1 MLTLFLIIGALYAS
15 FALIEHLMP
24 ARRLPQVG
32 LWRVRGVLALL
43 LYLAISVAGP
53 MLWDATIA
61 EHRLFDASTLA
72 LWAQV
77 AGGFLLLEFGIY
89 VWHRTLHN
97 VEPLWRLLHQTHH
110 SAERIDIWSAF
121 WFHPLDM
128 VGWTLLSSLVL
139 VGGFGISVEAAVIIT
154 LISSFCSMFQHSN
167 IRTPRW
173 LGYFIARPENHAA
186 HHERGVHATNYGNIP
201 WFDMLFGTFR
211 NPEKAP
217 DETGFFDGA
226 SNRIGALLI
235 GRKIA

>member
-15 FALIEHLMP
+15 FALIEHAKP
-24 ARRLPQVG
+24 ARRLPRVA
-32 LWRVRGVLALL
+32 LWRVRGILALL

-61 EHRLFDASTLA
+61 NHTLFDASALA

-77 AGGFLLLEFGIY
+77 GGGFLLLEFGVY
-89 VWHRTLHN
+89 VWHRMLHS
-97 VEPLWRLLHQTHH
+97 VEPLWRLHQMHH
-110 SAERIDIWSAF
+110 SAERIDVWSAF

-128 VGWTLLSSLVL
+128 VGWSLLSSLVL

-173 LGYFIARPENHAA
+173 LGYFVARPENHAA
-186 HHERGVHATNYGNIP
+186 HHEREVHATNYGNVP

-211 NPEKAP
+211 NPERAP